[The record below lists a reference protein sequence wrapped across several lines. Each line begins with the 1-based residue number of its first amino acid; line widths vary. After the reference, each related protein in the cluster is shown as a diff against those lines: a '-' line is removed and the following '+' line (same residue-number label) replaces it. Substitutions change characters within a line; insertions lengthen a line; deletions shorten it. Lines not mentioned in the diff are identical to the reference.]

1 MILNLFKNRG
11 GRGGCFLGVK
21 FRLDFGCAW
30 EILFFYFFNTFKN
43 IFVKKSINFIFFKIF
58 YKNLIL

>member
-30 EILFFYFFNTFKN
+30 EILFFYFL
-43 IFVKKSINFIFFKIF
+43 ILLKIF
-58 YKNLIL
+58 LLKKVLILYFLKYFIRL